1 VDAATATG
9 EVAENTCL
17 ASSTSP
23 AYTPTS
29 SPVAIAYASV
39 RLMIRSISY
48 SLYFRMATPMPAG
61 SAAIPARATPDHLPD
76 TTGSADQA
84 AGDERDERGGA
95 SRHQPVAL
103 LARLILIAF
112 AIVGLIAVLGH
123 RHGSFPITKEWF
135 QLKEIG
141 GKGSLAAGLLIAV
154 FMYTG
159 WDATIYVNEEV
170 KHRRH
175 NPGRAAV
182 FAVSIVAVIF
192 VLVSIGL
199 AGVVSPAKLQ
209 ANSESLLVYIA
220 QVLGGSGWAKVMAL
234 ALALSVIACT
244 GVAVV
249 ILARMIYGMANHR
262 VLPPVLG
269 NVNTRFAT
277 PVVASVVVGV
287 ILIVITWVYLLSG
300 SIANVFTQLIDV
312 TGLLCAAYYM
322 LTALAAIVY
331 YRRRIFSVP
340 WDAMLAG
347 VLPAGA
353 IAFLGWILVKSIIG
367 AEGAQLWSLAG
378 VGIAG
383 IVLMLIAR
391 YVLRAQFFSTPRESA
406 ETRRS

>member
-1 VDAATATG
+1 MSAVR
-9 EVAENTCL
+9 
-17 ASSTSP
+17 AS
-23 AYTPTS
+23 
-29 SPVAIAYASV
+29 
-39 RLMIRSISY
+39 L
-48 SLYFRMATPMPAG
+48 
-61 SAAIPARATPDHLPD
+61 
-76 TTGSADQA
+76 
-84 AGDERDERGGA
+84 
-95 SRHQPVAL
+95 SRHGAGTKPRREQL
-103 LARLILIAF
+103 
-112 AIVGLIAVLGH
+112 GLYIW
-123 RHGSFPITKEWF
+123 T
-135 QLKEIG
+135 
-141 GKGSLAAGLLIAV
+141 
-154 FMYTG
+154 
-159 WDATIYVNEEV
+159 
-170 KHRRH
+170 
-175 NPGRAAV
+175 
-182 FAVSIVAVIF
+182 AVI
-192 VLVSIGL
+192 L
-199 AGVVSPAKLQ
+199 GV
-209 ANSESLLVYIA
+209 
-220 QVLGGSGWAKVMAL
+220 
-234 ALALSVIACT
+234 

-331 YRRRIFSVP
+331 YRRRIFSAP

-353 IAFLGWILVKSIIG
+353 IAFLGWILVKSVIG
-367 AEGAQLWSLAG
+367 AEGAQLWSLVG